1 MSSYL
6 YTIAGRVQKV
16 GFRMF
21 IYKKALELGID
32 GYTKNLSDGQ
42 VEVLASFCS
51 PEKQKMF
58 EEALRKGPAFSK
70 VKEVKKREVKNYAK
84 KGFDILL
91 V

>member
-16 GFRMF
+16 GFRKF
-21 IYKKALELGID
+21 VYKKALALGLD
-32 GYTKNLSDGQ
+32 GYTKNLPNGQ

-51 PEKQKMF
+51 LGEQDLF
-58 EEALRKGPAFSK
+58 EQVLHKGPVFSK
-70 VKEVKKREVKNYAK
+70 VKEVRKKEVGNYAK